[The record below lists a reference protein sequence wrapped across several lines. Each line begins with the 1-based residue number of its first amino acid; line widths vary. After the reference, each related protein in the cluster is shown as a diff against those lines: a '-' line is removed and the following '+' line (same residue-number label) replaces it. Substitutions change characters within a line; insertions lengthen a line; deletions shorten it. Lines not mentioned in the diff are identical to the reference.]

1 MVLPGLGVSLLG
13 TVLSGCWAHGRL
25 ATYLVFGREHDQHIF
40 TWAVHSRYGHVYSYA
55 LVPLSLIFSRT
66 RWADFVVPVG
76 SITLLFSQLL
86 PNRNGPIVD
95 WNAPYWPPSP
105 STFFILLPTL
115 KTIYDWSYEKCFG
128 ELNKKWLEEVMPRR
142 EEGYEGQ
149 EGNIADILNEQEAEL
164 AEQDEDGGAGG
175 MVLELEVN
183 VNAVVEDDNDND
195 NDAQGAGNQQDNN
208 QQNDPAQQAAANDN
222 ANPNNPRERGRV
234 HQLLGDNELMDDT
247 SSIGQLVIG
256 SLLLPAVASA
266 AGELLK
272 LALPLSWISP
282 RWNYY
287 ASSRRVG
294 FFATKWGRSVA
305 GGLAFCVLKDML
317 VTYCRWRLAEAHKK
331 RHIMNYDKSRKRYV
345 PVE

>member
-1 MVLPGLGVSLLG
+1 
-13 TVLSGCWAHGRL
+13 
-25 ATYLVFGREHDQHIF
+25 
-40 TWAVHSRYGHVYSYA
+40 
-55 LVPLSLIFSRT
+55 
-66 RWADFVVPVG
+66 
-76 SITLLFSQLL
+76 
-86 PNRNGPIVD
+86 
-95 WNAPYWPPSP
+95 
-105 STFFILLPTL
+105 
-115 KTIYDWSYEKCFG
+115 
-128 ELNKKWLEEVMPRR
+128 MPRR

-183 VNAVVEDDNDND
+183 MNAAVEDDND
-195 NDAQGAGNQQDNN
+195 NDAQGAGNQEDNN

-222 ANPNNPRERGRV
+222 AEPNNPRERGRV

-282 RWNYY
+282 RWNYH
-287 ASSRRVG
+287 APSRRVG